1 VVASI
6 VSPIAEALSF
16 AFAMTWEI
24 LWALVIGFALSAVVQ
39 AVVSKSEMTRLL
51 PDDSP
56 RSLAI
61 ACGLGAASSSCSYA
75 AVALARSIFRRGA
88 NFTAAMAFEFASTN
102 LVIELGIILAVL
114 LGWQFTLAEFVG
126 GPIMI
131 AVMALLFKVFLK
143 PELVQVARMQA
154 DKGLVGVM
162 EGHAEMDMSVTEGS
176 ILSRVTSARGFTAIS
191 HYYVM
196 DWASI
201 WKDIAAGLLIAGAL
215 AAWVPESF
223 WQSFF
228 LVDHPTLAKIWGP
241 LIGPIVAMLSF
252 VCSIGN
258 VPLAAVL
265 WNGGISFG
273 GVAAFIF
280 ADLIVLPI
288 LNIYRKYYGR
298 RMSLFLLATFYASMV
313 VAGLIVEV
321 LFQALG
327 LVPDE
332 RNAKVVEASV
342 TWNYTTI
349 LNILF
354 LALSAGLVVRF
365 LRTGGPEMLRMMG
378 APSSGDGEAS
388 HAAHEAPD
396 PSTGDLGYACPM
408 HPEVRGGPEDRCPKC
423 GMRLER
429 RDDSTPS

>member
-1 VVASI
+1 MVASLP
-6 VSPIAEALSF
+6 SNLAEALSF

-24 LWALVIGFALSAVVQ
+24 LWALVIGFALSAAVQ
-39 AVVSKSEMTRLL
+39 AVVSKNEMTRLL
-51 PDDSP
+51 PDDSA
-56 RSLAI
+56 RSLVI
-61 ACGLGAASSSCSYA
+61 ASGLGAASSSCSYA

-102 LVIELGIILAVL
+102 LVIELGILLAVL

-131 AVMALLFKVFLK
+131 AIMALLFKLFLK
-143 PELVQVARMQA
+143 PEMVDIARRQA
-154 DKGLVGVM
+154 ERGRVGAM

-176 ILSRVTSARGFTAIS
+176 LLARVTSARGFTAIS

-241 LIGPIVAMLSF
+241 LIGPVVAMLSF

-298 RMSLFLLATFYASMV
+298 RMSLFLLGIFYVSMV
-313 VAGLIVEV
+313 AAGLIVEV
-321 LFQALG
+321 LFQAFG

-332 RNAKVVEASV
+332 RNARVVEASV
-342 TWNYTTI
+342 TWNVTTF

-354 LALSAGLVVRF
+354 LALSAVLVARF
-365 LRTGGPEMLRMMG
+365 LRTGGPRMLRMMN
-378 APSSGDGEAS
+378 APGGGHEDHPPADHDGGRSDAQ
-388 HAAHEAPD
+388 
-396 PSTGDLGYACPM
+396 GCACPM
-408 HPEVRGGPEDRCPKC
+408 HPDVVGGPDDRCPKC
-423 GMRLER
+423 GMPLER
-429 RDDSTPS
+429 LDDSTRS